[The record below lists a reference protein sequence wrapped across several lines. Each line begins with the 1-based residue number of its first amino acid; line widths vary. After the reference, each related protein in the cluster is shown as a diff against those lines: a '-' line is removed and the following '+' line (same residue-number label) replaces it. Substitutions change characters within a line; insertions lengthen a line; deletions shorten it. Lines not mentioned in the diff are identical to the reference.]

1 MSKIRKII
9 SEVDLNNRRE
19 KQSVINEVSELL
31 KNEGYNITEID
42 AKRPW
47 GGFIRLNNND
57 AEKFVE
63 QFFNDLNI
71 ETARLNNPKLS
82 LSPKILIVAPRQRI
96 SWQYH
101 HRRAERRNFINE
113 GFYH

>member
-82 LSPKILIVAPRQRI
+82 FLKKSLY
-96 SWQYH
+96 S
-101 HRRAERRNFINE
+101 
-113 GFYH
+113 